1 MKAITSN
8 PPWLF
13 TVPILS
19 LISLITFMNYPA
31 LGKATV
37 VHICHDIAG
46 LSATTR
52 YHEVMA
58 NRTQWPQWGFQP

>member
-1 MKAITSN
+1 MKTITSN

-13 TVPILS
+13 TVPISS
-19 LISLITFMNYPA
+19 LMSIVTFMNYPI

-37 VHICHDIAG
+37 VLIRYDVAG

-52 YHEVMA
+52 YQEVMA
-58 NRTQWPQWGFQP
+58 NRIQWPQWGFQP